1 MDELNGVLLVDKPE
15 GPTSHDVVDRVRRR
29 FGFSKVGHAGT
40 LDPIACG
47 LLILLIGRSTKNSN
61 HFLGQDKVYEGTLTL
76 GVETD
81 TGDRSGKILCQIPV
95 PLIPTARL
103 KEIFQQFEGERQ
115 QLPPMYSA
123 VKVQGRKLYQLARKG
138 LSVERQ
144 ARRIRIQKLELKKI
158 RFPEIDFLLHCS
170 KGTYVRSLVE
180 EIGKALGTPAMLSHL
195 RRLQSGPFRIE
206 ESVSLQKLLT
216 FHRDELNAYLRN
228 DDARLLRSCP
238 VT

>member
-1 MDELNGVLLVDKPE
+1 MDDINGILLVDKPE
-15 GPTSHDVVDRVRRR
+15 GPTSHDVVDAVRRR

-47 LLILLIGRSTKNSN
+47 LLILLIGRSTKSSN
-61 HFLGQDKVYEGTLTL
+61 HFLDQDKVYEGTLTF
-76 GVETD
+76 GIETD
-81 TGDRSGKILCQIPV
+81 TGDRAGKILRQVPV

-103 KEIFQQFEGERQ
+103 KEVFQQFEGERQ
-115 QLPPMYSA
+115 QFPPMYSA

-144 ARRIRIQKLELKKI
+144 ARRIRIQKLELQQV
-158 RFPEIDFLLHCS
+158 RFPEIDFFLHCS

-180 EIGKALGTPAMLSHL
+180 EIGKSLGYPAMLSHL
-195 RRLQSGPFRIE
+195 RRLRSGPFRVE
-206 ESVSLQKLLT
+206 TAVSLQKLLT
-216 FHRDELNAYLRN
+216 LEKDGLRVHLRN

-238 VT
+238 VP